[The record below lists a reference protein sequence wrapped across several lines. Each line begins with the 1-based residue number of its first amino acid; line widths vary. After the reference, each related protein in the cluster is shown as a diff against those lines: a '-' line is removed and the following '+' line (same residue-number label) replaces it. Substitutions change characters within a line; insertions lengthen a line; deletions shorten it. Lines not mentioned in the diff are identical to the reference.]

1 MLNKIFNY
9 YEKEVRTIIKD
20 GEIWFVA
27 KDVCQILEIKSHK
40 KALKSLDDD
49 EKGGVLVVPPLCNKR
64 ERLLVDTLGGAQEM
78 ICVNESG
85 LYHLIFKSRKP
96 IAKDFRKWVT
106 SVVLPV

>member
-49 EKGGVLVVPPLCNKR
+49 EKGG
-64 ERLLVDTLGGAQEM
+64 
-78 ICVNESG
+78 
-85 LYHLIFKSRKP
+85 H
-96 IAKDFRKWVT
+96 
-106 SVVLPV
+106 